1 MHGRNKRVVH
11 APQLTAGVQMLLCL
25 MILTGLTAGVQDHEG
40 STVNVT
46 LSNTFLPKDTD
57 GRLLQTEELQVFD
70 NHNRDGYWC
79 VFSLQLRTP
88 LTALREAHLVANQNP
103 PPPPIESALNQ
114 LEVESFPL

>member
-1 MHGRNKRVVH
+1 MLVFLNCHTNTTRKLQSKLEYLQIVYFIRNK
-11 APQLTAGVQMLLCL
+11 QMLLCL

-57 GRLLQTEELQVFD
+57 GRQLQTGELQVFD

-79 VFSLQLRTP
+79 VLALQLRTP
-88 LTALREAHLVANQNP
+88 LTYCRPLQVRNALREDT
-103 PPPPIESALNQ
+103 
-114 LEVESFPL
+114 

>member
-1 MHGRNKRVVH
+1 
-11 APQLTAGVQMLLCL
+11 MLLCL

-57 GRLLQTEELQVFD
+57 GRQLQTGELQVFD

-79 VFSLQLRTP
+79 VLALQLRTP
-88 LTALREAHLVANQNP
+88 LTYCRPLQVRNALREDT
-103 PPPPIESALNQ
+103 
-114 LEVESFPL
+114 

>member
-57 GRLLQTEELQVFD
+57 GRQLQTGELQVFD

-103 PPPPIESALNQ
+103 PPIESALNQ